1 MEWTGQFVRWFE
13 KPGWSLPSDTT
24 GAPQPTPFTATWQ
37 SPERSAMKKL
47 YSIIRFFSGAT
58 PLVALAALV
67 IGVIAHFRPT
77 PTEQDV
83 LQNRIANLQNLFEQ
97 RLEHVQPETIHNP
110 IWLNTSIKNYVEW
123 ERNWHRFATAYQ
135 NFGDLTDGPYNYAP
149 HYVSHVNS
157 MARRKKLQLQN
168 IAAQAIKPPT
178 PTSQIIS
185 SVDEVIQLAH
195 TLNEIGWDKD
205 VNLAALLEERAKH
218 EETANP
224 DDARK
229 LRELSQ
235 DLAKTMHTPPQST
248 ATSST

>member
-1 MEWTGQFVRWFE
+1 MEWTGEFVRWIDE
-13 KPGWSLPSDTT
+13 PGPELPSATT
-24 GAPQPTPFTATWQ
+24 GSPEAAFTATWQ
-37 SPERSAMKKL
+37 NTERPAMKIPAKL
-47 YSIIRFFSGAT
+47 LPIIT
-58 PLVALAALV
+58 LVAALAALAFSLAAFFTRPNARYLELDNV
-67 IGVIAHFRPT
+67 IEARRSQL
-77 PTEQDV
+77 EQE
-83 LQNRIANLQNLFEQ
+83 FSW
-97 RLEHVQPETIHNP
+97 LEPEDQTQVKWL
-110 IWLNTSIKNYVEW
+110 IWSIKKFIKW
-123 ERNWHRFATAYQ
+123 KSERQEFAQAYRAY
-135 NFGDLTDGPYNYAP
+135 GALT
-149 HYVSHVNS
+149 SEI
-157 MARRKKLQLQN
+157 RRAEADVFDAAQTMRDRKRELEYKAV
-168 IAAQAIKPPT
+168 AAQAIKPPA
-178 PTSQIIS
+178 PNSQIIT